1 MQKPRPSIF
10 PSALTREED
19 RTMTQS
25 LNSYA
30 NRDTGYADPIAGDR
44 SVADALRNLAY
55 AAIRPLGYRRHY
67 QRILGDLAR
76 LDDVVLRDIGLE
88 PWDIET
94 HAHRRAALRWPLRAS
109 LWAGLS
115 DVATALWRAAKRE
128 RERRKA
134 KRDLMMLDDRG
145 LKDIGLSR
153 SQIPW
158 IIDAMVRRLD
168 DVAAARGPVPGDD
181 EWADIHGK
189 APLTPAS
196 IGAVTAPRLEAP
208 ANDDRAREAS

>member
-1 MQKPRPSIF
+1 MQKPRLSIF

-25 LNSYA
+25 FNSFA
-30 NRDTGYADPIAGDR
+30 NRDADHAGSATADLR
-44 SVADALRNLAY
+44 VAGALRNLAY
-55 AAIRPLGYRRHY
+55 AAIRPLRYRRHY
-67 QRILGDLAR
+67 HRILGDLAR
-76 LDDVVLRDIGLE
+76 LDDVVLRDIGLD

-94 HAHRRAALRWPLRAS
+94 YAHRRAALRWPVRAS

-115 DVATALWRAAKRE
+115 EVATALWRAAKRE
-128 RERRKA
+128 RERRRA

-145 LKDIGLSR
+145 LKDIGLTR

-158 IIDAMVRRLD
+158 IIDAMVHRLD
-168 DVAAARGPVPGDD
+168 DVAATRGPVAAD
-181 EWADIHGK
+181 EWTDIRGE

-196 IGAVTAPRLEAP
+196 IGAVSATRREAP
-208 ANDDRAREAS
+208 ANDDRARKAS